1 MSLSTK
7 TTISVLI
14 KSKKFI
20 SVLTP
25 RRKNKES
32 YILIMLIMYLITD
45 IKIHAIG
52 RNMYN
57 RGLYLLEIMFF
68 SLFVLSMLLFFTT
81 LMCKI

>member
-1 MSLSTK
+1 
-7 TTISVLI
+7 
-14 KSKKFI
+14 
-20 SVLTP
+20 
-25 RRKNKES
+25 
-32 YILIMLIMYLITD
+32 MLIMYLITD

-52 RNMYN
+52 RNIYN

>member
-25 RRKNKES
+25 KRKKQRKLHIDN
-32 YILIMLIMYLITD
+32 
-45 IKIHAIG
+45 A
-52 RNMYN
+52 YN
-57 RGLYLLEIMFF
+57 VFDY
-68 SLFVLSMLLFFTT
+68 
-81 LMCKI
+81 

>member
-1 MSLSTK
+1 
-7 TTISVLI
+7 
-14 KSKKFI
+14 
-20 SVLTP
+20 
-25 RRKNKES
+25 
-32 YILIMLIMYLITD
+32 MLIMYLITD
-45 IKIHAIG
+45 RKINAIG